1 MGYVDNNLVTGEV
14 VTYRGGLHWVVL
26 FGPLSIALILGL
38 SGLAMFV
45 VGRSADNAALK
56 ESTAIVGAVAVFIAV
71 VCLLVGIV
79 RKNSAE
85 FAITNK
91 RVIFKTG
98 VVQRRTEEIFLHKI
112 ESVAV
117 DQGLLGRML
126 NFGTVSVRGTGGTFE
141 PFRNVSHALEFR
153 RQVQEQI
160 SQSR

>member
-26 FGPLSIALILGL
+26 FWPVSVALILGL
-38 SGLAMFV
+38 AGLAMLFV
-45 VGRSADNAALK
+45 GGSANDAALK
-56 ESTAIVGAVAVFIAV
+56 QYTTAVGAVAVFIAV
-71 VCLLVGIV
+71 VCLLVGII

-85 FAITNK
+85 FAVTNK

-98 VVQRRTEEIFLHKI
+98 VVQRKTEEIFLHKI

-117 DQGLLGRML
+117 DQGLLGRIL
-126 NFGTVSVRGTGGTFE
+126 NFGTVSLRGTGGTYE
-141 PFRNVSHALEFR
+141 PFRNVSRALEFR

-160 SQSR
+160 SQNR